1 MILLYCVDQIL
12 FSVIHIHS
20 IVELLVHGDL
30 ELRHGR
36 VLPLDFIRAGILPS
50 DLLNVHV
57 GTLRHRSLH
66 FIPDPLIYNRR
77 FQACSGEHLCVT
89 GASAHLLLERE
100 LDLVKE
106 AEGGTAFLVH
116 DVVDLLAFE
125 FDLQLAKGI
134 LNFIEIVHLGF
145 LVAPSQN
152 VTVRFSLTFLRNWRG
167 QPVHHKMIELLQT
180 GSRLQN
186 QSRSC
191 SQSIHEA

>member
-1 MILLYCVDQIL
+1 
-12 FSVIHIHS
+12 
-20 IVELLVHGDL
+20 
-30 ELRHGR
+30 
-36 VLPLDFIRAGILPS
+36 
-50 DLLNVHV
+50 
-57 GTLRHRSLH
+57 
-66 FIPDPLIYNRR
+66 
-77 FQACSGEHLCVT
+77 
-89 GASAHLLLERE
+89 
-100 LDLVKE
+100 
-106 AEGGTAFLVH
+106 
-116 DVVDLLAFE
+116 VDLLAFE

-191 SQSIHEA
+191 SQSVHEA